1 MKYDIQFS
9 VIIFQGK
16 YFISHLAAVAIGK
29 DFTNTT
35 ILNFNNKYQLVE
47 VKNNEKELIKNYPTY
62 NLDAMLNSFVEPAK
76 DADVYYGDKKDSFVF
91 QGETYY
97 PLSKLAYK
105 NKYQLKYILPCV
117 KIFGTYYVVCNKQ
130 KDVNTKYVLKVK

>member
-47 VKNNEKELIKNYPTY
+47 IKNSEKELIKNYPVY
-62 NLDAMLNSFVEPAK
+62 NLDAMVASFVEPAE
-76 DADVYYGDKKDSFVF
+76 DADIYYGDKKDSFVF
-91 QGETYY
+91 QKETYY
-97 PLSKLAYK
+97 PLSKLEYK
-105 NKYQLKYILPCV
+105 NKYQLRHILPCV
-117 KIFGTYYVVCNKQ
+117 KIFGTYYIVCNKQ
-130 KDVNTKYVLKVK
+130 KDVNTKYVLKIK